1 MANRKQSFVSQEH
14 LVNGLYQEARPVAS
28 AVSVAGLGFALRL
41 SGPQVDRDLTGR
53 KALPSPLS
61 FSLLRQA
68 RRDGGKGGSLV
79 VNHHECPVARPK
91 SAGPP
96 AGLIFDEIL
105 PIRRPFHGPGEPCR
119 WPINRPRNRAKS
131 CTSRRSAAR

>member
-79 VNHHECPVARPK
+79 VNHHESEAIRK
-91 SAGPP
+91 AGFR
-96 AGLIFDEIL
+96 ASSTLKNKGNSGL
-105 PIRRPFHGPGEPCR
+105 PG
-119 WPINRPRNRAKS
+119 
-131 CTSRRSAAR
+131 